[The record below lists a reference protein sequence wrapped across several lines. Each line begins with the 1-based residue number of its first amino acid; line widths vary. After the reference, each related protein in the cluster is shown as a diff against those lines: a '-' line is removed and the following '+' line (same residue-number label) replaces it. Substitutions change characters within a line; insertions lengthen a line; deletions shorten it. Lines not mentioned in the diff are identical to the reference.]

1 MPKIIDF
8 GLSAVLDNL
17 PKDSRKMKAC
27 RSLQQIWGT
36 REYFAPEVYT
46 QAYGPQIDVWSL
58 GCLLYEM
65 LIGETA
71 FPVREK
77 PVSVVEKYFLNNGK
91 KMKRSFELRQG
102 WSDLSENSKDLIRR
116 MLKRDPRKR
125 ISIEEC
131 LQHAWFTQLDCQQ
144 QDYATME
151 ALYNT
156 TTATATSAGTSTTIP
171 TTADISTATIPT
183 TSSYPIERKVLT
195 KAKTA
200 ALKYTRVK
208 TAQQKMLVAATAA
221 EAERVSLATTCA

>member
-8 GLSAVLDNL
+8 GLSAVLDDL
-17 PKDSRKMKAC
+17 PKDSRRMKAC

-65 LIGETA
+65 LVGETA

-131 LQHAWFTQLDCQQ
+131 LQHAWFTQQQ
-144 QDYATME
+144 QDVDTTTTT
-151 ALYNT
+151 LYNT
-156 TTATATSAGTSTTIP
+156 TTTTTAPSATVIP
-171 TTADISTATIPT
+171 TTVTIPI

-200 ALKYTRVK
+200 AQKYARVK
-208 TAQQKMLVAATAA
+208 NAQQKMLVAATAA
-221 EAERVSLATTCA
+221 ERVSLATTCA

>member
-1 MPKIIDF
+1 M
-8 GLSAVLDNL
+8 SAVLDDL
-17 PKDSRKMKAC
+17 PKDSRRMKAC

-65 LIGETA
+65 LVGETA

-125 ISIEEC
+125 ISIDEC
-131 LQHAWFTQLDCQQ
+131 LQHAWFTQQQ
-144 QDYATME
+144 QDLDTTTTT
-151 ALYNT
+151 LYNT
-156 TTATATSAGTSTTIP
+156 TTTTTTATTATVIP
-171 TTADISTATIPT
+171 TTATIPT
-183 TSSYPIERKVLT
+183 TSSYPIGRKVLT

-208 TAQQKMLVAATAA
+208 NAQQKMLVAATAA
-221 EAERVSLATTCA
+221 VTERVSLATTCA

>member
-8 GLSAVLDNL
+8 GLSAVLDDL
-17 PKDSRKMKAC
+17 PKDPRRMKAC

-65 LIGETA
+65 LVGETA

-91 KMKRSFELRQG
+91 KMKRSFELRPG

-131 LQHAWFTQLDCQQ
+131 LQHAWFTQ
-144 QDYATME
+144 QDVNTTTT
-151 ALYNT
+151 LYNT
-156 TTATATSAGTSTTIP
+156 TTTAPSATVIP
-171 TTADISTATIPT
+171 TTATIPT
-183 TSSYPIERKVLT
+183 TSSYPIGRKVLT

-200 ALKYTRVK
+200 AQKYTRVK
-208 TAQQKMLVAATAA
+208 NAQQKMVVAATAA